1 MRCDTWVLAV
11 ALLAC
16 CPASGLAST
25 ANTWSKVVLS
35 GDVPGA
41 VCEHGVAE
49 WDGILY
55 VLADVLTQIDPST
68 GVCTRLDASAGVT
81 GIAPPTMS
89 MDCEDYSDKDGGQ
102 ENDGFTALN
111 GVLYYYGRGTYDIE
125 TQTYSIGNDPNPYA
139 YTIAERSWKKLEA
152 ANTENAITDSF
163 GTTKND
169 GLGFSAGAGGLQK
182 TYGYSAGT
190 DAAFFDIETKTWSTL
205 PDAPLPERQDHSQ
218 AVLGSTMYV
227 FGGYGAT
234 GPTDGVPH
242 YLNDLHALPMGD
254 RGSAAQWTTVAAQG
268 DVPAARQGGSLV
280 AVNGQQLVM
289 VGGRSCRAV
298 TITVLMPYSEV
309 SETGVGCVHAWTRT
323 VATCADAQRLS
334 LSLSPP
340 QQTQR
345 LL

>member
-89 MDCEDYSDKDGGQ
+89 VWCGVEGYGGHED
-102 ENDGFTALN
+102 DGFTALN
-111 GVLYYYGRGTYDIE
+111 GVLYYYGLGAFDIE
-125 TQTYSIGNDPNPYA
+125 TKTWSGKKRNDPNPYA

-152 ANTENAITDSF
+152 A
-163 GTTKND
+163 GTATKYS

-182 TYGYSAGT
+182 TYGYNAGT

-205 PDAPLPERQDHSQ
+205 PDAPLPARQDHSQ
-218 AVLGSTMYV
+218 AVLDSTMYV
-227 FGGYGAT
+227 FGGYGDT

-289 VGGRSCRAV
+289 VGGRSCRSV
-298 TITVLMPYSEV
+298 QIIVGMPYSEV